1 MANKNNISEMYEC
14 VTCQFKTNKK
24 GNFNA
29 HIRTNKHKMMMVQS
43 GHYGGSKMF
52 ECECGKVFSARQSL
66 SRHRK
71 TCNGI
76 YEAVKDPVIEN
87 NIVQTLIDENK
98 EMRDIVKQ
106 QNDLIKEQ
114 QAKMDEAVV
123 PVQNVTTNI
132 NNNFNVNLF
141 LNEQCK
147 DAISIH
153 NFVQNMTL
161 GFKEL
166 ERIGDAGFVNG
177 MISIL
182 TDNLGT
188 LDVYKRPM
196 HCTDLKREILYFKHG
211 DRWERDTDEK
221 TEMRKLVK
229 AIEDKNYDTVLEWQ
243 QEHPDA
249 FNCDTD
255 ENQKYLKLMSESLG
269 ITDDETENARISKI
283 LKQVVKEVYIGK

>member
-1 MANKNNISEMYEC
+1 
-14 VTCQFKTNKK
+14 
-24 GNFNA
+24 
-29 HIRTNKHKMMMVQS
+29 
-43 GHYGGSKMF
+43 
-52 ECECGKVFSARQSL
+52 
-66 SRHRK
+66 
-71 TCNGI
+71 
-76 YEAVKDPVIEN
+76 
-87 NIVQTLIDENK
+87 
-98 EMRDIVKQ
+98 
-106 QNDLIKEQ
+106 
-114 QAKMDEAVV
+114 
-123 PVQNVTTNI
+123 
-132 NNNFNVNLF
+132 
-141 LNEQCK
+141 
-147 DAISIH
+147 
-153 NFVQNMTL
+153 
-161 GFKEL
+161 
-166 ERIGDAGFVNG
+166 